1 MRESGLLPL
10 TTETV
15 PRGGSNDAR
24 LLHVRLA
31 RAGPPAAGT
40 GKAGNPRELPCR
52 LTNRIRFLIRVTTNN
67 IRHIGIINRHHW
79 PHQIRRIRVSRH
91 AAVGGPRSRCWSV
104 RGPCPTRSSD
114 PPSASLRGFPLVPTP
129 PIRRR
134 CCQRPRALSRRAS
147 RRSRGNLGGRRRRA
161 LCRASGRR
169 PPLPRVPSAC

>member
-10 TTETV
+10 IRKPF
-15 PRGGSNDAR
+15 PRSAADSISNGCDGSMS
-24 LLHVRLA
+24 HVRLA

-147 RRSRGNLGGRRRRA
+147 RRSRGQSDAEPPHQTGPHA
-161 LCRASGRR
+161 LAS
-169 PPLPRVPSAC
+169 